1 MSIEAMKAAV
11 TQYMNKAV
19 EQAVRAR
26 KAQRGIVRGNSVVIG
41 NRCYPYYPA
50 VDVYFKDG
58 DDVWA
63 IVDDSCSQAVVVGN

>member
-1 MSIEAMKAAV
+1 MSIEGMKVAV

-50 VDVYFKDG
+50 VDVYFQDG
-58 DDVWA
+58 DEVWA
-63 IVDDSCSQAVVVGN
+63 IVDDSCSHVVVVGN